1 MKNLV
6 IVESPAKAKTIEK
19 YLGSDFIVKSSM
31 GHIRDL
37 ATGDNAVDI
46 KNGFK
51 PKYVVD
57 SDKTKL
63 IDELTKLSKKAE
75 TVWLASDEDREG
87 EAISWHLYEVLG
99 LTPNKTR
106 RIVFNEITKP
116 AILKAV
122 ENPREID
129 KFLVDAQ
136 QARRILDRLVGFEL
150 SPVLWQTVQGGLSA
164 GRVQSVAVKL
174 LVEREREINAFMS
187 QSEFRVVGYF
197 VTPEG
202 KSFKAD
208 LSKKFPTEAEAQNC
222 LENLKNRRFTVV
234 SKEVKPTFRNPSAPF
249 TTSTLQQEAS
259 RKLGYSVSRTMQLAQ
274 RLYENGHITY
284 MRTDSTNLSQQALH
298 AAKDYITTQFGPQFS
313 KTRNYATKNENAQ
326 EAHEAIR
333 PTYFDKTSA
342 GDDPSQRKLYEL
354 IWKRTIASQMEKAEM
369 EKTIVLIESDFSPA
383 HQFKAEG
390 EVVKFEGFL
399 KVYLES
405 NDDEDEGDDEGMLPR
420 MTEGD
425 NLDCTKVV
433 ATEKFSRPAPRYS
446 EAALVKKL
454 EELGIGRPSTYAP
467 TITTIEKRGYAYSG
481 SRDGQKRNFVELELL
496 GNNIAKKQLSENFG
510 TEKNKLFPTDIGMVV
525 TDFLQSHFEKIMDYG
540 FTASV
545 EKDFDE
551 IAEGKMGWQEMLEEF
566 YSPFHDS
573 VSNARENATRPR
585 GERILGNDPETGRVV
600 LTRLGRY
607 GPVVQLG
614 KADDGEPVKFVSLNQ
629 NQSIET
635 ISLQEALNMFKL
647 PKEIAIYKGLPVIIG
662 KGRYGPYLKY
672 SEKFHSLDK
681 DTDLFAMTEAD
692 AIAKLE
698 AALSQ
703 PSFPI
708 DLGEYDGEQLLVN
721 KGRFGPYVKFGSK
734 FISIPKGENPADLQ
748 LSRAIELVEAH
759 KQAESKKILRT
770 FAEDADIQIMIGRYG
785 PYIAYKGKNIPL
797 PKGKEVNDFTY
808 AEVAELVKNA
818 AENEKPASKGKKPAA
833 RKAAPAKGKTTKKKK

>member
-19 YLGSDFIVKSSM
+19 YLGADFTVKSSM

-37 ATGDNAVDI
+37 APGDKAVDI

-57 SDKTKL
+57 PDKKKL
-63 IDELTKLSKKAE
+63 IDELKKLSSKAE

-87 EAISWHLYEVLG
+87 EAISWHLYDELN
-99 LTPNKTR
+99 LSPDKTK

-116 AILKAV
+116 AILRAV

-129 KFLVDAQ
+129 RFLVDAQ

-150 SPVLWQTVQGGLSA
+150 SPVLWSNVKPGLSA

-174 LVEREREINAFMS
+174 LVEREREINAFLS
-187 QSEFRVVGYF
+187 QSEYRVVGWF

-208 LSKKFPTEAEAQNC
+208 LSGKFPTEAQAQNC
-222 LENLKNRRFTVV
+222 LESLKGRRFTVV
-234 SKEVKPTFRNPSAPF
+234 SKEVKPAFRNPSAPF

-259 RKLGYSVSRTMQLAQ
+259 RKLGYSVTRTMQLAQ

-284 MRTDSTNLSQQALH
+284 MRTDSTNLSQQALL
-298 AAKDYITTQFGPQFS
+298 AAKDYITAQFGAQFS
-313 KTRNYATKNENAQ
+313 KTRNYTTKNENAQ

-369 EKTIVLIESDFSPA
+369 EKTIVLIESDFNPA

-405 NDDEDEGDDEGMLPR
+405 NDDEEEGDDEGMLPR
-420 MTEGD
+420 MSEGE
-425 NLDCTKVV
+425 NLDCSKVV

-467 TITTIEKRGYAYSG
+467 TISTIEKRGYAYSG
-481 SRDGQKRNFVELELL
+481 SRDGQKRNYVEMVLE
-496 GNNIAKKQLSENFG
+496 NNAIQRKQLSENFG
-510 TEKNKLFPTDIGMVV
+510 TEKNKLFPTDMGMIV
-525 TDFLQSHFEKIMDYG
+525 TDFLQAHFEKIMDYG

-545 EKDFDE
+545 EKDFDV
-551 IAEGKMGWQEMLEEF
+551 IAEGQMGWQEMLEEF
-566 YSPFHDS
+566 YAPFHDS
-573 VSNARENATRPR
+573 VGNARENATRPV
-585 GERILGNDPETGRVV
+585 GERILGNDPESGRVV
-600 LTRLGRY
+600 LARMGRY
-607 GPVVQLG
+607 GPIVQLG

-635 ISLQEALNMFKL
+635 VSLQEALKMFKL
-647 PKEIAIYKGLPVIIG
+647 PKEIATYNELPLIIG
-662 KGRYGPYLKY
+662 RGQYGPYLKY
-672 SEKFHSLDK
+672 NGKFHSLNK
-681 DTDLFAMTEAD
+681 DTDLFSLTPEE

-703 PSFPI
+703 PQFPI
-708 DLGEYDGEQLLVN
+708 EIGEYEGEKLLVN
-721 KGRFGPYVKFGSK
+721 KGRFGPYIKFGSL
-734 FISIPKGENPADLQ
+734 FVSIPRGENPVEIKHE
-748 LSRAIELVEAH
+748 RAIQLIEEKKV
-759 KQAESKKILRT
+759 AESKKVLKT
-770 FAEDADIQIMIGRYG
+770 FEEDAEIQILSGRYG
-785 PYIAYKGKNIPL
+785 PYIAYKGKNIPM
-797 PKGKEVNDFTY
+797 PKGKEVEALTY
-808 AEVAELVKNA
+808 ADVAEVIKSAGNS
-818 AENEKPASKGKKPAA
+818 EKPAAANKKGGA
-833 RKAAPAKGKTTKKKK
+833 RKATASRKAPAKKKK